1 MSALSHFLYLRNSV
15 EDAVGNICYY
25 LSMNEIKTTHSI
37 TSGSIVRTILFLMLA
52 WVLIQISDLVL
63 VVLAAVV
70 IASSLEPAT
79 LWLAKYKIKRVPA
92 TILIYLGLVGALVCF
107 FLFFVPSLAN
117 EVLVYLNSMPSTIDL
132 SVIWSP
138 VSNISS
144 LNQISVR
151 ELVDSAREIVSGTG
165 EGAFKTASVV
175 FGGAL
180 SIVLMVVLSFY
191 LAVQEDGVGSFLRL
205 ITPIKQHDYII
216 DLWKRSQRKI
226 GFWMQGQLLLGVIVG
241 ILTYLGLMLLG
252 VQHALLL
259 ATVAALLE
267 IIPVFGPILAAIPA
281 LAIATTQGGASLAL
295 LTLGLYVIIHQF
307 ENHLLYPLVVKK
319 IVGVSPIV
327 VILALVI
334 GAKLAG
340 FLGALLSVPLAAA
353 FMEYVNDIEK
363 RKFHH
368 HHDHTLS

>member
-1 MSALSHFLYLRNSV
+1 
-15 EDAVGNICYY
+15 
-25 LSMNEIKTTHSI
+25 
-37 TSGSIVRTILFLMLA
+37 MLA

-92 TILIYLGLVGALVCF
+92 TILIYLVLVGLLFCF

-151 ELVDSAREIVSGTG
+151 ELVEGARDVVSGTG

-252 VQHALLL
+252 VKHALLL

-353 FMEYVNDIEK
+353 FMEYVNDLEK

-368 HHDHTLS
+368 QHTHTLN

>member
-1 MSALSHFLYLRNSV
+1 
-15 EDAVGNICYY
+15 
-25 LSMNEIKTTHSI
+25 MNESHISHSI

-92 TILIYLGLVGALVCF
+92 TILIYLTLVSSIICF

-117 EVLVYLNSMPSTIDL
+117 EVLVYLGSLPSTIDL

-138 VSNISS
+138 ISDISS

-151 ELVDSAREIVSGTG
+151 EIIESVRDIVSGTG
-165 EGAFKTASVV
+165 EGVFKTASVV
-175 FGGAL
+175 FGGVL
-180 SIVLMVVLSFY
+180 SIILMLVLSFY

-281 LAIATTQGGASLAL
+281 LAIAAQQGGASLTL
-295 LTLGLYVIIHQF
+295 LVLGLYVIIHQF

-327 VILALVI
+327 VILALFI

-340 FLGALLSVPLAAA
+340 FLGALLAVPLAAA
-353 FMEYVNDIEK
+353 FMEYVNDLEK
-363 RKFHH
+363 RKFNHH
-368 HHDHTLS
+368 HTHTLQ

>member
-1 MSALSHFLYLRNSV
+1 
-15 EDAVGNICYY
+15 
-25 LSMNEIKTTHSI
+25 MNETKTTHSI

-92 TILIYLGLVGALVCF
+92 TILIYLVLVGLLFCF

-151 ELVDSAREIVSGTG
+151 ELVEGARDVVSGTG

-252 VQHALLL
+252 VKHALLL

-353 FMEYVNDIEK
+353 FMEYVNDLEK

-368 HHDHTLS
+368 QHTHTLN